1 METKENNNTAS
12 THQEKARKLKKL
24 RRWQIVVS
32 LLGIAILIWG
42 IIQVTCLFLNYKR
55 TETSNDAQIEQ
66 YISPVNLTLHQDISR
81 KFVSQNTKKY
91 TKRYLTYIGR
101 PGI

>member
-42 IIQVTCLFLNYKR
+42 INSSDLPLFELQTDGN
-55 TETSNDAQIEQ
+55 Q
-66 YISPVNLTLHQDISR
+66 
-81 KFVSQNTKKY
+81 
-91 TKRYLTYIGR
+91 
-101 PGI
+101 

>member
-32 LLGIAILIWG
+32 LLGIAILI
-42 IIQVTCLFLNYKR
+42 CASLL
-55 TETSNDAQIEQ
+55 
-66 YISPVNLTLHQDISR
+66 
-81 KFVSQNTKKY
+81 VSV
-91 TKRYLTYIGR
+91 RL
-101 PGI
+101 

>member
-32 LLGIAILIWG
+32 LLGIVILIWG
-42 IIQVTCLFLNYKR
+42 IIQVVCLF
-55 TETSNDAQIEQ
+55 
-66 YISPVNLTLHQDISR
+66 
-81 KFVSQNTKKY
+81 
-91 TKRYLTYIGR
+91 
-101 PGI
+101 

>member
-32 LLGIAILIWG
+32 LLGIVILIWE
-42 IIQVTCLFLNYKR
+42 LFKW
-55 TETSNDAQIEQ
+55 SA
-66 YISPVNLTLHQDISR
+66 S
-81 KFVSQNTKKY
+81 F
-91 TKRYLTYIGR
+91 
-101 PGI
+101 